1 MKTKI
6 SIFRCHINIINIQKT
21 KIVVLFLFVFGL
33 ITAKAQEAVI
43 AAGGNASGS
52 TGTVAYS
59 VGQIVYTTNIG
70 TNGLVV
76 QGVQQPYIISVVL
89 GVELHTIQLDFTVYP
104 NPTNNFLTLN
114 VGNAELSTLNFQLY
128 DLRGILI
135 ESRKILRNTETI
147 SMENLPSALYFL
159 RVTNNN
165 QDLKTFKI
173 IKY

>member
-1 MKTKI
+1 MKI
-6 SIFRCHINIINIQKT
+6 GQ
-21 KIVVLFLFVFGL
+21 LFLLVFGL
-33 ITAKAQEAVI
+33 LTAQAQEAVI
-43 AAGGNASGS
+43 AVGGNASGS

-59 VGQIVYTTNIG
+59 IGQIVYTTNTGI
-70 TNGLVV
+70 NGLVA

-89 GVELHTIQLDFTVYP
+89 GVEHQTIQLDFTVYP
-104 NPTNNFLTLN
+104 NPTINFLTLN

-128 DLRGILI
+128 DLSGKLI
-135 ESRKILRNTETI
+135 ESRKILSSTETI

-173 IKY
+173 IKN